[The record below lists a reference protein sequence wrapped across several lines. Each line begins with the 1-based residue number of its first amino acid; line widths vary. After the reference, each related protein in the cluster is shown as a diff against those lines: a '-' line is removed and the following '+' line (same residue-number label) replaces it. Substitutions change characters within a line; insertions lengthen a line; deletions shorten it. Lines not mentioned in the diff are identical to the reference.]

1 MDLLGYLRLLRRR
14 WWIIL
19 LAVMLSA
26 GAALGA
32 TQLQHKRY
40 TTATRLLVSGSSSL
54 SAVDEITRRQLAQQ
68 RAVLFSQIATTT
80 PVATAAEQAADK
92 SSGQSV
98 EAANAAISATATG
111 TDPFLTITVTAD
123 TPSAAQEL
131 ANAYVDVL
139 PKELA
144 KLDQLP
150 SVVDTLL
157 TVVNPAG
164 LPSTPSEP
172 RPLRNLLIG
181 LSLGVVLG
189 VAAALIR
196 ETLDT
201 TLRDSDEVRRLTGAT
216 ILGAIPREF
225 EDERLPAATRPH
237 SRRSEAYRQV
247 RTNLEFAGDDEPP
260 RSFVVTSPGQGE
272 GKSTTVANLA
282 LLTSRAG
289 KRVAIVDA
297 DLRKPVLASF
307 FNATSEYGLSD
318 VLTGRAELTQVLQRI
333 AGEDIAVLASG
344 PSVARPSELLSSP
357 AMEQLLA
364 QLSAGFD
371 LVIVDSPPVL
381 AITDA
386 LLVGKHTDGVIIVCR
401 MRRTTRS
408 GLRRAL
414 DAVDRVHAR
423 TLGIVINAT
432 VEPID
437 KRYGYANDYVSND
450 LEQHDADLHPSEDP
464 GAEVEAP
471 RTVAPPPVAPTPP
484 AYATTDDKPVEESA
498 VPVTRSGYPQ
508 RPVPPPNAWQQADQA
523 PLWPAVPSHGPVWP
537 TGQTPGPNNGPAHAA
552 STDEPSRGAVGSG
565 DERRTAGGRRGWT
578 RGQSDS

>member
-1 MDLLGYLRLLRRR
+1 
-14 WWIIL
+14 
-19 LAVMLSA
+19 
-26 GAALGA
+26 
-32 TQLQHKRY
+32 
-40 TTATRLLVSGSSSL
+40 
-54 SAVDEITRRQLAQQ
+54 VDEITRRQLAQQ

-80 PVATAAEQAADK
+80 PVEVAAAQAADK
-92 SSGQSV
+92 TVTSPVEGTSPGVSASASGD
-98 EAANAAISATATG
+98 
-111 TDPFLTITVTAD
+111 DPFLTITVTAD
-123 TPSAAQEL
+123 SPEAAQAL
-131 ANAYVDVL
+131 ANSFVRVL
-139 PKELA
+139 PKQLA

-150 SVVDTLL
+150 SAVGALL

-164 LPSTPSEP
+164 LPTSPSSP

-181 LSLGVVLG
+181 FALGIVLG
-189 VAAALIR
+189 AAAALIR

-201 TLRDSDEVRRLTGAT
+201 TLRDSDEVRRMTRTT
-216 ILGAIPREF
+216 ILGTIPREF
-225 EDERLPAATRPH
+225 DDERLPAATRPH

-247 RTNLEFAGDDEPP
+247 RTNLEFAVDDQPP

-307 FNATSEYGLSD
+307 FNATSEVGLSD
-318 VLTGRAELTQVLQRI
+318 VLTGRAELDHVMQPI

-344 PSVARPSELLSSP
+344 PTVSRPSELLSSP
-357 AMEQLLA
+357 MMEQLLVR
-364 QLSAGFD
+364 LRAGFD

-386 LLVGKHTDGVIIVCR
+386 LLVGKHTDGVVVVTR

-414 DAVDRVHAR
+414 EAVERVHAH

-437 KRYGYANDYVSND
+437 KRYGYANDYVSNERD
-450 LEQHDADLHPSEDP
+450 QDESDLHPARANSVPARVEPPVIEQPSVGTPLLPPPP
-464 GAEVEAP
+464 G
-471 RTVAPPPVAPTPP
+471 TAPPPGLP
-484 AYATTDDKPVEESA
+484 
-498 VPVTRSGYPQ
+498 GYPQ
-508 RPVPPPNAWQQADQA
+508 QAVPPPNAWQQGEQSS
-523 PLWPAVPSHGPVWP
+523 LWPAVPSHGAAWP
-537 TGQTPGPNNGPAHAA
+537 PGHGPTPANGPANGAPATDQSSFGSMGSRSDRRA
-552 STDEPSRGAVGSG
+552 SAS
-565 DERRTAGGRRGWT
+565 GRR
-578 RGQSDS
+578 RRSRFGQSDSQ